1 MVGAHKLPQLPPIVD
16 LAGVID
22 VVIQNEDEHGQLE
35 KDEANP
41 PGVSENHEREDPSR
55 TEARCCS
62 IVEPIKPPAIN
73 IFMQRLARLVQKDDA
88 IFLSTERVLK
98 VPQPVLLRRDGLPH
112 CLLGPLLDAN
122 LAIDGQGCNARQVPW
137 VGVQAGRPPEHETQN
152 SRKHDDDSGH
162 NTNQDVGRG
171 CADTQGWSAAW
182 VGGVEVARSVELETN
197 GLGGQWDDEGRAS
210 NHQCRDE
217 GDRVALKHRDSR
229 GDEGHDAAVL
239 HREGLCTRGSALSC
253 EGLERLVQLGVDID
267 DPNEDHQ
274 QDSNELRQ
282 ERADEEILWAPPI
295 RLGRGD
301 DTGSWSRPIV
311 RLLGR
316 GKSRSKCSCQP

>member
-41 PGVSENHEREDPSR
+41 PGVSENHKREDPSR
-55 TEARCCS
+55 TEARGCS

-73 IFMQRLARLVQKDDA
+73 IFMQRLARLVQKDDT

-122 LAIDGQGCNARQVPW
+122 LAIDGQGRNARQIPR
-137 VGVQAGRPPEHETQN
+137 VGVQPGRPPEHKTQN

-162 NTNQDVGRG
+162 NTNQDVGRR
-171 CADTQGWSAAW
+171 CADT
-182 VGGVEVARSVELETN
+182 
-197 GLGGQWDDEGRAS
+197 
-210 NHQCRDE
+210 
-217 GDRVALKHRDSR
+217 
-229 GDEGHDAAVL
+229 
-239 HREGLCTRGSALSC
+239 
-253 EGLERLVQLGVDID
+253 
-267 DPNEDHQ
+267 
-274 QDSNELRQ
+274 
-282 ERADEEILWAPPI
+282 
-295 RLGRGD
+295 
-301 DTGSWSRPIV
+301 
-311 RLLGR
+311 
-316 GKSRSKCSCQP
+316 